1 MKKYCQL
8 FALLLVL
15 PLFLYGCGTE
25 EKKVKGK
32 ADATNNKISQERY
45 LDPVFKPGDRAVLL
59 GGTCLVYEKED
70 LEKYFEALANNDM
83 TTLFEMDMEENTIDC
98 TVGEDR
104 PLKVVEVDGKKVK
117 VKVKFLDETKTAWL
131 GVTTNLLTKAFDG
144 KITAVKDDL
153 LEVDCSKTYQ
163 GKPGKPCTAKIT
175 ENTTFTDEVGNYLG
189 IEDFTE
195 GKKVLVA
202 LEKPVD
208 ADNDFGNGEVEIL
221 RLILLD

>member
-1 MKKYCQL
+1 MKKYYSL
-8 FALLLVL
+8 LTLLLVL
-15 PLFLYGCGTE
+15 PLFLYGCGTK
-25 EKKVKGK
+25 EKIVKGN
-32 ADATNNKISQERY
+32 ANVTNNKISQERY

-59 GGTCLVYEKED
+59 GGTCLIYEKED

-83 TTLFEMDMEENTIDC
+83 QTLYEMDMEENTIDC
-98 TVGEDR
+98 TIGDDR

-153 LEVDCSKTYQ
+153 LEVDCSRTYQ
-163 GKPGKPCTAKIT
+163 QGKPCTAKIT
-175 ENTTFTDEVGNYLG
+175 ENTTFTDEFGNYLG

-208 ADNDFGNGEVEIL
+208 ADKDVGNGEMEIL
-221 RLILLD
+221 RLTLLD